1 MPPFELLTVTQLLY
15 LLKDEEKASEAFSDL
30 YTRYHQDVYRY
41 AIQLLKVPELAED
54 CVHEVMMKLWQ
65 LRHQLV
71 ITQNFKGYLLRTTH
85 NHAIDILRMT
95 ARHSKLRKELAFYYE
110 DAFCEELTRIP
121 SEEIDPI
128 LIKALESLSPKRR
141 RIFELCKRQGK
152 SYAQVAAELSIS
164 QNTVKEHMV
173 RALSCLRK
181 FIGRKAELTLLITSL
196 IIFF

>member
-1 MPPFELLTVTQLLY
+1 MPPSELLTVAQLLS

-65 LRHQLV
+65 LRHQLL

-95 ARHSKLRKELAFYYE
+95 ARHAKLRKELASYYE
-110 DAFCEELTRIP
+110 DAFCQEFTRIH

-152 SYAQVAAELSIS
+152 SYAQVAAELNIS

-173 RALSCLRK
+173 RALACLRK

-196 IIFF
+196 INFF